1 MSFDITI
8 PGGQSRRL
16 LTGGKYCPDDIV
28 VTVTGSGAELP
39 ELSNPGSA
47 GDLMAGKQLI
57 DGDGVPVTGT
67 FTIAPEL
74 AEQAALIDEIRVAV
88 QSKTVAAPVIEA
100 LEITGNGT
108 YTAPDGVD
116 GYAPITVNVPV
127 PEGYIKPEGTLEI
140 TENGEYDVTAYEGV
154 SVQVAGS
161 GGSGPDL
168 PEGYQRCDFIQFNG
182 SNMVDTGIIGD
193 QDTQIFASFTWENS
207 TQRYLLGCAHADNTA
222 AITAYMNGSW
232 RFGDKVASKSFSLK
246 NPLLPFS
253 ALLNNTTIG
262 STSGVTTI
270 SGVNDFE
277 TIGTLLFGACRSS
290 NGSVP
295 STGIVGKGFRLVI
308 WKHGERLL
316 ELIPVTDGSA
326 YRFWDVIGKKFHDSI
341 TSTPLDGGNW

>member
-1 MSFDITI
+1 MADVQIAYSGVLIAEMDTE
-8 PGGQSRRL
+8 GTKTLHTS
-16 LTGGKYCPDDIV
+16 GKYCRGNIQVYYTPRGG
-28 VTVTGSGAELP
+28 TELP
-39 ELSNPGSA
+39 ELQNPGTA
-47 GDLMAGKQLI
+47 EDLMAGRQLI
-57 DGDGVPVTGT
+57 DGAGRIVEGV
-67 FTIAPEL
+67 FTLDPEI
-74 AEQAALIDEIRVAV
+74 AEQEALVEQIRAALVG
-88 QSKTVAAPVIEA
+88 KTVGI
-100 LEITGNGT
+100 
-108 YTAPDGVD
+108 
-116 GYAPITVNVPV
+116 VPA
-127 PEGYIKPEGTLEI
+127 GTLEI
-140 TENGEYDVTAYEGV
+140 TENGEYDVAAYEGV
-154 SVQVAGS
+154 NVQVPGS
-161 GGSGPDL
+161 GGSGSDL

-207 TQRYLLGCAHADNTA
+207 NQRYLLGCAHADNTA

-262 STSGVTTI
+262 STSGVTAI

-308 WKHGERLL
+308 WKHGERVL

-326 YRFWDVIGKKFHDSI
+326 YRFWDVIGKKFHDSV

>member
-28 VTVTGSGAELP
+28 VTATGGGAELP
-39 ELSNPGSA
+39 ELSNPGTA
-47 GDLMAGKQLI
+47 GDLMAGKQLL
-57 DGDGVPVTGT
+57 DGAGVPITGT
-67 FTIAPEL
+67 FTIAQEL
-74 AEQAALIDEIRVAV
+74 AEQAALIEQIA
-88 QSKTVAAPVIEA
+88 SELAGKT
-100 LEITGNGT
+100 
-108 YTAPDGVD
+108 
-116 GYAPITVNVPV
+116 
-127 PEGYIKPEGTLEI
+127 
-140 TENGEYDVTAYEGV
+140 
-154 SVQVAGS
+154 SSGS
-161 GGSGPDL
+161 DL
-168 PEGYQRCDFIQFNG
+168 PGGYRRCDFIQFDG
-182 SNMVDTGIIGD
+182 SNMIDTGIIGD

-262 STSGVTTI
+262 STSGVTAI

-308 WKHGERLL
+308 WKNGERVL
-316 ELIPVTDGSA
+316 ELIPVTDGST
-326 YRFWDVIGKKFHDSI
+326 YRFWDVIGKKFHDSV

>member
-1 MSFDITI
+1 MSVFNINVEGNTAV
-8 PGGQSRRL
+8 RL
-16 LTGGKYCPDDIV
+16 TTAGKYCDRDIV
-28 VTVTGSGAELP
+28 VTPEDLTENLSEQGSLIAQIQTALAEKCVP
-39 ELSNPGSA
+39 SA
-47 GDLMAGKQLI
+47 GLPTQ
-57 DGDGVPVTGT
+57 
-67 FTIAPEL
+67 E
-74 AEQAALIDEIRVAV
+74 
-88 QSKTVAAPVIEA
+88 KTV
-100 LEITGNGT
+100 
-108 YTAPDGVD
+108 
-116 GYAPITVNVPV
+116 
-127 PEGYIKPEGTLEI
+127 EI
-140 TENGEYDVTAYEGV
+140 TENGEFDIVPDDGYTLSKVALTVKV
-154 SVQVAGS
+154 SGDS
-161 GGSGPDL
+161 GDDDL
-168 PEGYQRCDFIQFNG
+168 PTGYRRCDFIQFNG

-207 TQRYLLGCAHADNTA
+207 NQRYLLGCAHADNTA

-246 NPLLPFS
+246 NPMLPFS

-262 STSGVTTI
+262 STSGVTAI

-308 WKHGERLL
+308 WKHGERVL

-326 YRFWDVIGKKFHDSI
+326 YRFWDVIGRKFYDSV